1 MGCQPICFFIEF
13 MRLKFFFFL
22 WCIFSLSSEV
32 YLFSQ
37 NIQANWI
44 TGQRDSLPAWVYT
57 VQGEGMVISSSDP
70 CMTLEDGRKQAV
82 RRALWLFTLQNQ
94 VNVQMLSDVFSSTES
109 SSNNVERHSNK
120 ILSLIMMDH
129 KVETYS
135 YEILNEYQTLF
146 GEVLIQVK
154 FYTTDKD
161 NQAANNSEI
170 TSFSSQSEWMVLYTD
185 DKYAKKDYKIKIQ
198 MNSNEELSDGF
209 ELKGNLDYPVISSS
223 FDGQRIITPQKGCWY
238 KDSSADDCSAKPRN
252 NLIHAFWP
260 AYVVGLADQLFS
272 YSFLKSNISS
282 VLDNYQ
288 SNTMYDLSREKAKGV
303 VRIIPQILGVNQNK
317 LIVDWKVSSLTSSND
332 K

>member
-1 MGCQPICFFIEF
+1 

-238 KDSSADDCSAKPRN
+238 KDSSADDCSAKPKTAFPYMA
-252 NLIHAFWP
+252 NLARKYLRDEYEFSFRSS
-260 AYVVGLADQLFS
+260 LFS
-272 YSFLKSNISS
+272 MKPILMSSEMDDSRPTVIRTYSKNPTYVA
-282 VLDNYQ
+282 VL
-288 SNTMYDLSREKAKGV
+288 SGKINTVYDLDGV
-303 VRIIPQILGVNQNK
+303 LS
-317 LIVDWKVSSLTSSND
+317 DEE
-332 K
+332 